1 MTEDTQ
7 KRPLEGAEDAPEQE
21 GKAGGVEIAR
31 KRSKRA
37 KKEANGAES
46 GPPKGADGADG
57 AGGATEAPTG
67 EFTETMIC
75 PYAAFGKVI
84 GRAGEMVHYLQKRT
98 GTTITLEEKDTA
110 GGKPRPLIVSGAD
123 EKAVKETMELL
134 QRVIRGDKEL
144 EDAAAELSAGG
155 QSQRLFAPVDRI
167 GRVIGKQGS
176 AIRRIERLTGCRVQ
190 VDHTVREN
198 GMKEISVFGSSKSIN
213 GCVTLITNI
222 LAEGE
227 RAFTVFEVGGG
238 GGGGATGPQGD
249 AQYPLVNRYGGAGGG
264 AGAAAPWNPYAG
276 RGPGG
281 GHPLG
286 GADHVETMTCDRGM
300 IGRVLGRAGANVQRM
315 EHMAGGV
322 SITIDQKVARH
333 LPCPIRIS
341 GKPDRV
347 AYAKLLVETIIRGGL
362 TSIVGMP
369 MYGQHHHLLRTNPAP
384 QMSRPAPG
392 AAQNPYAMPPHAH
405 IKLHIGYTT
414 TTQVGLHTMKAPANR
429 LYRSHAPAVVHP
441 RRYGNGFTTRRRC

>member
-238 GGGGATGPQGD
+238 GGGATGPQGD
-249 AQYPLVNRYGGAGGG
+249 AQYPLVNR
-264 AGAAAPWNPYAG
+264 
-276 RGPGG
+276 
-281 GHPLG
+281 
-286 GADHVETMTCDRGM
+286 
-300 IGRVLGRAGANVQRM
+300 
-315 EHMAGGV
+315 
-322 SITIDQKVARH
+322 
-333 LPCPIRIS
+333 
-341 GKPDRV
+341 
-347 AYAKLLVETIIRGGL
+347 
-362 TSIVGMP
+362 
-369 MYGQHHHLLRTNPAP
+369 
-384 QMSRPAPG
+384 
-392 AAQNPYAMPPHAH
+392 
-405 IKLHIGYTT
+405 
-414 TTQVGLHTMKAPANR
+414 
-429 LYRSHAPAVVHP
+429 
-441 RRYGNGFTTRRRC
+441 